1 VHYFAEQNAP
11 VGALLRP
18 TKCPCAQTKASPE
31 FADPLK
37 PGEDL
42 AQARQARVLIN
53 SSKNAHAVINSSKK
67 MPTRSLI
74 HPKMPM
80 RSLISSKKCPCAQ

>member
-1 VHYFAEQNAP
+1 VHYFAQQNAP

-18 TKCPCAQTKASPE
+18 TKCACAQTKASPE

-53 SSKNAHAVINSSKK
+53 SPKNAYAVINSSKNANA
-67 MPTRSLI
+67 LI
-74 HPKMPM
+74 NSFKNAHA
-80 RSLISSKKCPCAQ
+80 LINSSKNAHALIN

>member
-1 VHYFAEQNAP
+1 

-42 AQARQARVLIN
+42 AQARQARVLVNSPKKAHALIN
-53 SSKNAHAVINSSKK
+53 SSI
-67 MPTRSLI
+67 MPMRSLI

-80 RSLISSKKCPCAQ
+80 RSLINSKNAYALIN